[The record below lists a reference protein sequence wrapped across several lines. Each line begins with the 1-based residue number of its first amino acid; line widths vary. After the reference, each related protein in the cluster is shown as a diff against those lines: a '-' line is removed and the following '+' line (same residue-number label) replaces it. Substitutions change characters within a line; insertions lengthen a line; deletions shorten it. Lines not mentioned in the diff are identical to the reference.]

1 MSGSLQAFLV
11 GATQQA
17 AEDLEAAFLRIP
29 ADKRDWK
36 PMDKARTALDQAAE
50 VAILTGDTADLVVS
64 GKWLLGDDFG
74 GFEKAKAELSQDWTG
89 IQTLLKANIAKM
101 VAAIQGITSISRGN
115 LFTFP
120 ALLHRERYV
129 TISLSCIF
137 YPFAGIVIYLCPLVR
152 GWLACSK
159 RSIPTPYKIPMPGDV

>member
-1 MSGSLQAFLV
+1 M
-11 GATQQA
+11 
-17 AEDLEAAFLRIP
+17 
-29 ADKRDWK
+29 
-36 PMDKARTALDQAAE
+36 
-50 VAILTGDTADLVVS
+50 VS
-64 GKWLLGDDFG
+64 GPDPVRAVGTNADG
-74 GFEKAKAELSQDWTG
+74 TVLSS
-89 IQTLLKANIAKM
+89 
-101 VAAIQGITSISRGN
+101 ITSISRGN

-137 YPFAGIVIYLCPLVR
+137 YPFAGIVIYLCQFVR